1 MNTDLRYPIGKFNK
15 NISVTDSLKQE
26 FISEIEILPGFL
38 FNEVVNLTKVQLDTP
53 YRDGG
58 WTIRQVIHHLPDSH
72 LQAYVRFKL
81 ALTEE
86 NPAIKTY
93 KENLWAELKDT
104 VETPIEISLQLLD
117 SLHKRWT
124 VLLKSLSP
132 EQFDKT
138 FYHPEWE
145 TISLRKTLALY
156 AWHGKHHLAHITKLK
171 ERMGW

>member
-1 MNTDLRYPIGKFNK
+1 MNLDLRYPIGRFNK
-15 NISVTDSLKQE
+15 GIKVTESLIQE
-26 FISEIEILPGFL
+26 FINDIESLPGL
-38 FNEVVNLTKVQLDTP
+38 LESEVINLNKAQLNTP
-53 YRDGG
+53 YREEG
-58 WTIRQVIHHLPDSH
+58 WTIRQVVHHLPDSH

-104 VETPIEISLQLLD
+104 IETPIEISLQLLD

-145 TISLRKTLALY
+145 TISLRTTLALY

>member
-1 MNTDLRYPIGKFNK
+1 MNLDLRYPIGRFNK
-15 NISVTDSLKQE
+15 GIKVMEPLIQE
-26 FISEIEILPGFL
+26 FINDIESLPGL
-38 FNEVVNLTKVQLDTP
+38 LESEVFSLNKVQLDTP
-53 YRDGG
+53 YREAG
-58 WTIRQVIHHLPDSH
+58 WTIRQVVHHLPDSH

-104 VETPIEISLQLLD
+104 FETPIEVSLQLLD

-138 FYHPEWE
+138 FYHPDWE
-145 TISLRKTLALY
+145 AISLRTTLALY

>member
-1 MNTDLRYPIGKFNK
+1 MNIDLRYPIGKFNK
-15 NISVTDSLKQE
+15 KIVVTELMINELISDIESLPA
-26 FISEIEILPGFL
+26 LL
-38 FNEVVNLTKVQLDTP
+38 LTAVFDLTPEQLDTR
-53 YRDGG
+53 YRPEG

-93 KENLWAELKDT
+93 QEHLWAELKDT
-104 VETPIEISLQLLD
+104 FETPVEVSLNLLD
-117 SLHKRWT
+117 FLHKRWT
-124 VLLKSLSP
+124 ILLKSLSP
-132 EQFDKT
+132 QQFDKT

-145 TISLRKTLALY
+145 NISLRTTLALY
-156 AWHGKHHLAHITKLK
+156 AWHGKHHLAHITSLK

>member
-1 MNTDLRYPIGKFNK
+1 MNIDLRYPIGKFKKKIVVTELMINEL
-15 NISVTDSLKQE
+15 ISDIESLPA
-26 FISEIEILPGFL
+26 LL
-38 FNEVVNLTKVQLDTP
+38 LTAVYALTPEQLDTR
-53 YRDGG
+53 YRPEG

-104 VETPIEISLQLLD
+104 FEAPIEVSINLLD

-145 TISLRKTLALY
+145 NISLRTTLALY
-156 AWHGKHHLAHITKLK
+156 AWHGKHHLAHITSIK

>member
-1 MNTDLRYPIGKFNK
+1 MNTDLRYPLGRFDKKIV
-15 NISVTDSLKQE
+15 VTDFMIEE
-26 FISEIEILPGFL
+26 FISDIEKLPSQL
-38 FNEVVNLTKVQLDTP
+38 RSETENLNPEQLNIP

-58 WTIRQVIHHLPDSH
+58 WTVRQVIHHLPDSH

-93 KENLWAELKDT
+93 KENLWAELNDT
-104 VETPIEISLQLLD
+104 FETPIEVSINLLD
-117 SLHKRWT
+117 FLHKRWT

-145 TISLRKTLALY
+145 TISLRTTLALY
-156 AWHGKHHLAHITKLK
+156 SWHGKHHLAHITSLK